1 MHVFVVGLMQP
12 TTKLAFEQWV
22 REGDNETKELLQR
35 ISRTREE
42 LVSALTRSTPDA
54 ALRVRPGRKN
64 SFVLV
69 TASLTTACAVVCVR
83 WETSHSMR
91 TFHASWVWYEEERV
105 TTLPCAR
112 VRSLSKTCPVCAA
125 VQMAGLDEAAAA
137 TGNPVARNIRTLQI
151 YLIDYYF
158 IIY

>member
-42 LVSALTRSTPDA
+42 LVSALTRSTPEA
-54 ALRVRPGRKN
+54 ALRVRPGLY
-64 SFVLV
+64 SFILV
-69 TASLTTACAVVCVR
+69 TAFLTTVCVCVCVCGRACAVG
-83 WETSHSMR
+83 TSRSMR
-91 TFHASWVWYEEERV
+91 TFHASWVWYAEECV

-112 VRSLSKTCPVCAA
+112 A
-125 VQMAGLDEAAAA
+125 E
-137 TGNPVARNIRTLQI
+137 
-151 YLIDYYF
+151 
-158 IIY
+158 